1 MKIEPLRQ
9 GDLDGL
15 CSFYASLN
23 AIRYH
28 LADSCPL
35 TLDRDY
41 EYLCEIFDGIFS
53 RKTYNLND
61 VIEGVVDHKKPL
73 KFIKE
78 YSKKFDFSYT
88 VTTVNS
94 MSELTALIDRGPV
107 VIGFSGLDFHWTVM
121 VQHDN
126 SFIHLFDSF
135 IHEKFSKSDVVF
147 TDLVI
152 PEKVCISPTEKVI
165 LIN

>member
-28 LADSCPL
+28 LSDSRPL
-35 TLDRDY
+35 TLDKDY
-41 EYLCEIFDGIFS
+41 EYLCEIFEGIFS
-53 RKTYNLND
+53 RKIYKLID
-61 VIEGVVDHKKPL
+61 VIQGVYDHKKPL

-78 YSKKFDFSYT
+78 YSKKFDFSYK

-94 MSELTALIDRGPV
+94 MTQLTALIDRGPV

-121 VQHDN
+121 VQHDEN
-126 SFIHLFDSF
+126 SIQLFDSS
-135 IHEKFSKSDVVF
+135 IYQQFSKSDIVF

-152 PEKVCISPTEKVI
+152 PEKVCISPTEKLI